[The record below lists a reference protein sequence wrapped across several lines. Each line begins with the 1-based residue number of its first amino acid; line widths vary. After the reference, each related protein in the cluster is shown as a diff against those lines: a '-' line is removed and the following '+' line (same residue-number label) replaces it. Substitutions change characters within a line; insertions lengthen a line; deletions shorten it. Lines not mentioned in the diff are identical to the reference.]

1 MSTIPWGSTPNL
13 SVVTVNHGAIFG
25 NAEETDQMDP
35 VRRDLFFLCVTLDV
49 RLPNVEGA
57 TSLAQIVIASAIG
70 SPGSVAVFATKGG
83 QLSVLSGSDVI
94 QPDISC
100 AIGNCTLAPLV
111 LVNRTI
117 VVQQALAI

>member
-1 MSTIPWGSTPNL
+1 MSTIPWGSTPDL
-13 SVVTVNHGAIFG
+13 AVVAVNQGAVFG
-25 NAEETDQMDP
+25 NAEGTDRMDR
-35 VRRDLFFLCVTLDV
+35 VRRDLLFLRITLDV

-57 TSLAQIVIASAIG
+57 VSLAQIVLASAVG
-70 SPGSVAVFATKGG
+70 SPGGVAVFATEGG

-94 QPDISC
+94 QPDIPC
-100 AIGNCTLAPLV
+100 AIGNCALAPFV